1 MRGTVNVGSVN
12 EGSVNEGCDTMIR
25 KLLSVFIS
33 VFLLAGFVFPSA
45 AESQAPAVPVL
56 TVSEVPARDWQKT
69 ASFPD
74 WKGYTD
80 DTLAMNS
87 MISFYGYYGQG
98 QIFLAV
104 SEETESFSLYVNGV
118 KAEPL
123 GKGIFSVDISA
134 AAKDGVNTL
143 QVSNILPLGLKDAV
157 TVYIPYPEVLPGEG
171 ETGGIHPLALK
182 LVEDLIASDVAFGFP
197 SAQLAVVRNGRMVY
211 ENAWGKVNAYT
222 PDGKPLDTSPAVTTD
237 TLYDLASVTKMFSAN
252 YAVQKLVTDGKL
264 DIDTPVAEIL
274 GDAFAADTLDLT
286 YEESETSPSLEEQI
300 AWKRSITPRDLMMHQ
315 AGFPAD
321 PQYFNPDYD
330 LRKLDRGAVG
340 SNPLFALGREDT
352 LQAIFRTPLLY
363 EPGTQTKYSDVD
375 YMLLGFIVE
384 KITGE
389 RLDAFVKKTF
399 YEPLGLARTT
409 FLPLENGFAP
419 DDCAATE
426 LNGNTRDHYASF
438 PGVREETLQGE
449 VHDEKAWYCMNGV
462 SGHAGLFSTA
472 SDLARLA
479 SVMLTGGY
487 GAYRFFS
494 PNVLETF
501 TSPKA
506 LDFGQWGLGWWRQGD
521 DQRVWYFG
529 TQAAPD
535 TVGHQGWTG
544 TLAMVDASRDLVIVY
559 LTNKINSPVTDG
571 SNPNRFDGN
580 AYTASSLGFVP
591 QILSV
596 GLDDQADV
604 SAQLLDLL
612 ADMAAESLK
621 LIPEGAGPSHPSV
634 KNVQSKLAVLSSWA
648 EDMGNKE
655 YVLFAEELKNRIP
668 KQ

>member
-1 MRGTVNVGSVN
+1 MRGIMN
-12 EGSVNEGCDTMIR
+12 ERCNTMIR

-87 MISFYGYYGQG
+87 MISFYGYHGQG
-98 QIFLAV
+98 RIFLAV

-134 AAKDGVNTL
+134 ATKDGVNTL

-264 DIDTPVAEIL
+264 DIDIPVAEIL